1 MSFLTAAGW
10 GMFFF
15 VASLVDPSSTN
26 WLGFALFY
34 LVLFLALSGSA
45 ALFGF
50 LLRFVAL
57 KKELAFNLVKVAFRQ
72 SYLFALFIIILL
84 ILKANDL
91 FSWINLA
98 LLVLMFSV
106 FELMVLS
113 RNKNR

>member
-1 MSFLTAAGW
+1 
-10 GMFFF
+10 
-15 VASLVDPSSTN
+15 
-26 WLGFALFY
+26 

-91 FSWINLA
+91 FSWRNLA